1 MVGAVKVTVTQDNV
15 TDQGDKKDPVK
26 EEADG
31 VVGLKHNTMI
41 PCWDDMEH
49 TWGWWNTVVEHS
61 GGTQWWNTVWPLGG
75 NMEDGNTLQGRLG
88 HSETQ

>member
-1 MVGAVKVTVTQDNV
+1 MGAVKVTVTQDNV

-41 PCWDDMEH
+41 PCWGDMEH

-61 GGTQWWNTVWPLGG
+61 VATRGEHGGRKHITGAPWPQRNTVTQAPL
-75 NMEDGNTLQGRLG
+75 
-88 HSETQ
+88 ETQ

>member
-1 MVGAVKVTVTQDNV
+1 MGAVKVTVTQDNV

-41 PCWDDMEH
+41 PCWGDMEH

-61 GGTQWWNTVWPLGG
+61 VATWGEHGGRKHITGAPWPQRNTVTQAPL
-75 NMEDGNTLQGRLG
+75 
-88 HSETQ
+88 ETQ